1 MRAVKEQDGRPARGR
16 SKIRL
21 IVLLA
26 AIWFV
31 ITLPLP
37 WLIGNPDVAESSL
50 YTVLGIVGIMSIP
63 FVVLGVVWS
72 LRPELTT

>member
-1 MRAVKEQDGRPARGR
+1 MRLY
-16 SKIRL
+16 I
-21 IVLLA
+21 LLA

-31 ITLPLP
+31 VTLPLP
-37 WLIGNPDVAESSL
+37 WLVGNPDVSESSL

-63 FVVLGVVWS
+63 FIVLGVVWS

>member
-1 MRAVKEQDGRPARGR
+1 MEGQQDAQPARKR
-16 SKIRL
+16 SRVRL
-21 IVLLA
+21 VVLLA
-26 AIWFV
+26 SIWFV
-31 ITLPLP
+31 VTLPLP
-37 WLIGNPDVAESSL
+37 WLVGNPDVSESSL